1 MKHSTLFTF
10 AELFT
15 IRLLKNQ
22 KEEIKMPRNCNFC
35 PILDLV
41 TLNVFV
47 CVSKVITGMK
57 IIKSIRPFS
66 FRKTAFLKSGFVV
79 SVDDLELN

>member
-1 MKHSTLFTF
+1 
-10 AELFT
+10 
-15 IRLLKNQ
+15 
-22 KEEIKMPRNCNFC
+22 MPRNCNFC

-79 SVDDLELN
+79 SVDNLELNQSAG